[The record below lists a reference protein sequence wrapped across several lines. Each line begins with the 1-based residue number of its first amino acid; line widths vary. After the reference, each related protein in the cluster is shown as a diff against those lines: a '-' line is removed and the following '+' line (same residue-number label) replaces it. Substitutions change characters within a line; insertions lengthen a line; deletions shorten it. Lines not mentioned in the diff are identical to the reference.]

1 MHPPTSPEWD
11 PIRPKIHEHL
21 KKYFDIENSSGLEL
35 FVLLQRTAH
44 MSRLLDTQ
52 LGDEIEISGPRWRL
66 LLNLL
71 VDEEM
76 GNTTGL
82 TPTAISLTQHVS
94 KNTISVLLRGLETQ
108 GLIQRTLDS
117 NDLRTFRIQLT
128 QAGREYLRQNVPHR
142 MENLNQLLSG
152 LDPLEQEQLAKLLTK
167 MQRSLAEKIHSN
179 CKDHESHKAAAE
191 HAPFNEE

>member
-1 MHPPTSPEWD
+1 MHPPISSEWD
-11 PIRPKIHEHL
+11 PIRTKIHEHL
-21 KKYFDIENSSGLEL
+21 KKYFDIENSSSLEL

-71 VDEEM
+71 IDEEM
-76 GNTTGL
+76 GNTSGL
-82 TPTAISLTQHVS
+82 TPTSISQSQHVS

-142 MENLNQLLSG
+142 MENLNQIFSG
-152 LDPLEQEQLAKLLTK
+152 LDLVEQEQLAALLTK
-167 MQRSLAEKIHSN
+167 MQRSLAEKFQSN
-179 CKDHESHKAAAE
+179 CKDHEPQNAAE
-191 HAPFNEE
+191 HAVFTEE